1 MAKKVRYEVRNL
13 KETEIYICATKK
25 GAEKLADEL
34 TEKTGKDYIAFTV
47 PEKGCKALFFL

>member
-13 KETEIYICATKK
+13 KETEIYIVATKK
-25 GAEKLADEL
+25 AAEKLADEL

-47 PEKGCKALFFL
+47 PEKG